1 MMAALAC
8 VISMGRPLL
17 QMDRLGSNT
26 TELRAEEKA
35 AEPLSLLARG
45 IASALSVEHCAIE
58 YTTASGRPGWAG
70 SAKSDMIRDPND
82 SPALTKKKPGDED
95 DPEGQRKE
103 ARKINGVSRSHETKV
118 GLLIRMPL
126 MLKSGTLIGRIW
138 LADPTVRILDAAE
151 TDCLSSFARVASE
164 LIYQESRIT
173 RLLDAQSMSRTGM
186 WTWRADNG
194 KFFGSSQF
202 FDILGMTGRSAGVRP
217 SLTLRS
223 IEKGQRRVVLDAFKS
238 AIKTRTPV
246 SLELQLQ
253 GGDATHAMA
262 TMRIDVDL
270 KGQLIG
276 AFGVLQDQTDQRR
289 AKRLGDRNRDLED
302 ALNVANELAKQQK
315 SFVSMVSHEFRT
327 PLAIIDGNA
336 HRLLKQSETTIPDRW
351 CRAVGKI
358 RNSVT
363 RLTELIESLLASG
376 RLDNGR
382 LSFDPQPCSLPQLLA
397 ELAQNYGELYP
408 DYDILLDLELLPHQL
423 TADQNLLRHV
433 FSNLFSNA
441 VKYSPHGSCVWVSG
455 WMDDNDSLVIAIRDQ
470 GPGIPKN
477 EQCRLFDRFY
487 RASTSIGIAGSGIGL
502 HLARELVTLHNGTID
517 LDSEE
522 GRGSTFRVRLPQ
534 NPTSLGNPADNL
546 GSLHQMA

>member
-1 MMAALAC
+1 
-8 VISMGRPLL
+8 MGRRVL
-17 QMDRLGSNT
+17 QMDRHCPKT
-26 TELRAEEKA
+26 IEVQAEERA
-35 AEPLSLLARG
+35 AEPLNLFAKC
-45 IASALSVEHCAIE
+45 IASALNVEHCAIE
-58 YTTASGRPGWAG
+58 YTTAAGSLGWAG
-70 SAKSDMIRDPND
+70 SAKSDMIKDPNCRSASSTGKPD
-82 SPALTKKKPGDED
+82 DEANLEDQKKG
-95 DPEGQRKE
+95 
-103 ARKINGVSRSHETKV
+103 ARRINGVSRSEENKV

-138 LADPTVRILDAAE
+138 LADPTVRILDADE

-164 LIYQESRIT
+164 MIYQESRIT

-186 WTWRADNG
+186 WTWRASNG
-194 KFFGSSQF
+194 NFFGSSQF
-202 FDILGMTGRSAGVRP
+202 FDILGMSGRSAGVRP
-217 SLTLRS
+217 SHMLRS
-223 IEKGQRRVVLDAFKS
+223 IEKGQRRAVLDAFKW
-238 AIKTRTPV
+238 AIKTRTPA

-289 AKRLGDRNRDLED
+289 AQRLGDRNRDLED
-302 ALNVANELAKQQK
+302 ALNVANDLAKQQR

-376 RLDNGR
+376 RLENGR
-382 LSFDPQPCSLPQLLA
+382 ISFDPKPCSLPQLLA

-433 FSNLFSNA
+433 FSNLLSNA
-441 VKYSPHGSCVWVSG
+441 VKYSPNGSCVWVSG
-455 WMDDNDSLVIAIRDQ
+455 WTDDNDSVVIAIRDQ
-470 GPGIPKN
+470 GPGIPRK
-477 EQCRLFDRFY
+477 EQCRLFDRFF

-502 HLARELVTLHNGTID
+502 HLARELVTLHKGTID

-522 GRGSTFRVRLPQ
+522 GQGSTFRVRLPQ
-534 NPTSLGNPADNL
+534 KSGIARERCR
-546 GSLHQMA
+546 